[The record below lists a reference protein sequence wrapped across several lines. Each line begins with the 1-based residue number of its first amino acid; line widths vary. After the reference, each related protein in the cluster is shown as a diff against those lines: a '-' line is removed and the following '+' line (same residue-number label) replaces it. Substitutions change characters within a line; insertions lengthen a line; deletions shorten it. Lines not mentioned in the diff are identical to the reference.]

1 MGKSVLVVAAH
12 ADDESLGCGATIKKH
27 VDSGDQVT
35 IIFMTDGVGSRSV
48 ESTDGSKRNLA
59 KEKALQ
65 VLGVDNL
72 YQYDFPDNA
81 MDSVPLLEV
90 VQVVESVIDKVQP
103 QIIYT
108 HFHGDVNVDHRI
120 CFDVVMTAT
129 RPVPNQCV
137 KEIYG
142 FEVLSSTDWQ
152 IKPDMAFKPQM
163 YVDVSDY
170 FEDKIIALK
179 AYNDEMR
186 DSPHSRSFEHVEI
199 LGKHRGY
206 SVGVK
211 YAEAF
216 MAYRILK
223 GIA

>member
-12 ADDESLGCGATIKKH
+12 ADDEVLGCGATIKKH
-27 VDSGDQVT
+27 IDSGDQVT

-48 ESTDGSKRNLA
+48 EATDGTKRNLA

-65 VLGVDNL
+65 VLGVGTQ
-72 YQYDFPDNA
+72 YQFDFPDNA

-90 VQVVESVIDKVQP
+90 VQVVEGVINKVKP

-108 HFHGDVNVDHRI
+108 HFHGDLNVDHRI
-120 CFDVVMTAT
+120 CFDAVITAT
-129 RPVPNQCV
+129 RPVPNQFV

-142 FEVLSSTDWQ
+142 FEVLSSTEWQ
-152 IKPDMAFKPQM
+152 TKPDMEFAPQM
-163 YVDVSDY
+163 YVDVSDC

-186 DSPHSRSFEHVEI
+186 DIPHSRSFEHVEI

-206 SVGVK
+206 SVGVE

-223 GIA
+223 DVV

>member
-1 MGKSVLVVAAH
+1 MGRSVLVVAAH
-12 ADDESLGCGATIKKH
+12 ADDEVLGCGATIKKY
-27 VDSGDQVT
+27 VDNGDQVT

-48 ESTDGSKRNLA
+48 ESIDGSKRNLA
-59 KEKALQ
+59 KEQALQ
-65 VLGVDNL
+65 VLGVDAS
-72 YQYDFPDNA
+72 YQFDFPDNA

-90 VQVVESVIDKVQP
+90 VHVVESVIDKVQP

-108 HFHGDVNVDHRI
+108 HFHGDLNVDHRI
-120 CFDVVMTAT
+120 CFDAVMTAT

-142 FEVLSSTDWQ
+142 FEVLSSTEWQ
-152 IKPDMAFKPQM
+152 AKPDMAFTPQM
-163 YVDVSDY
+163 YVDVSDC
-170 FEDKIIALK
+170 FQDKIIALK

-186 DSPHSRSFEHVEI
+186 HSPHSRSFEHVEI
-199 LGKHRGY
+199 IGKHRGY
-206 SVGVK
+206 SVGVE

-223 GIA
+223 DVL

>member
-12 ADDESLGCGATIKKH
+12 ADDEVLGCGATIKKH

-35 IIFMTDGVGSRSV
+35 IIFMTDGVGSRSI
-48 ESTDGSKRNLA
+48 EATEAAKRNLA
-59 KEKALQ
+59 KEEALE
-65 VLGVDNL
+65 VLGVGTQ
-72 YQYDFPDNA
+72 YQFDFPDNA
-81 MDSVPLLEV
+81 MDLVPLLEV
-90 VQVVESVIDKVQP
+90 VKGVESVIDNIKP

-108 HFHGDVNVDHRI
+108 HFHADLNVDHRI
-120 CFDVVMTAT
+120 CFDAVMTAT

-142 FEVLSSTDWQ
+142 FEVLSSTEWQ

-163 YVDVSDY
+163 YVDVSDC
-170 FEDKIIALK
+170 FEAKITALK

-186 DSPHSRSFEHVEI
+186 DNPHSRSFEHVEV

-223 GIA
+223 DVV

>member
-12 ADDESLGCGATIKKH
+12 ADDEVLGCGATIKKH

-35 IIFMTDGVGSRSV
+35 IIFMTDGVASRSV

-65 VLGVDNL
+65 VLGVDTQ
-72 YQYDFPDNA
+72 YQFDFPDNA

-90 VQVVESVIDKVQP
+90 VKGLESVIDKAQP

-108 HFHGDVNVDHRI
+108 HFHGDLNVDHRI
-120 CFDVVMTAT
+120 CFDAVMTAT

-142 FEVLSSTDWQ
+142 FEVLSSTEWQ
-152 IKPDMAFKPQM
+152 LKPEMAFKPQM
-163 YVDVSDY
+163 YVDVSDC
-170 FEDKIIALK
+170 FENKIIALK

-186 DSPHSRSFEHVEI
+186 DIPHSRSFEHVEI
-199 LGKHRGY
+199 LGKRRGY
-206 SVGVK
+206 SIGVK

-216 MAYRILK
+216 MVYRILK
-223 GIA
+223 DVV

>member
-1 MGKSVLVVAAH
+1 MSKKILVVAAH
-12 ADDESLGCGATIKKH
+12 ADDEVLGCGGTIAKH
-27 VDSGDQVT
+27 VANGDEVT
-35 IIFMTDGVGSRSV
+35 VMFMTNGVGSRAV
-48 ESTDGSKRNLA
+48 DSTNVSKRNLA
-59 KEKALQ
+59 KERSLQ
-65 VLGVDNL
+65 ILGVESS
-72 YQYDFPDNA
+72 YQFNFPDNA

-90 VQVVESVIDKVQP
+90 VKVVEKVIDKVQP

-108 HFHGDVNVDHRI
+108 HFHGDLNVDHRI
-120 CFDVVMTAT
+120 CFDAVMTAT

-142 FEVLSSTDWQ
+142 FEVLSSTEWQ
-152 IKPDMAFKPQM
+152 IKPDMAFTPQL
-163 YVDVSDY
+163 YVDVSDC

-186 DSPHSRSFEHVEI
+186 DSPHSRSFEHVEV

-216 MAYRILK
+216 MAYRIYR
-223 GIA
+223 I

>member
-48 ESTDGSKRNLA
+48 GSTDGSKRNLA

-65 VLGVDNL
+65 VLGVGS
-72 YQYDFPDNA
+72 QFQFDFPDNA

-90 VQVVESVIDKVQP
+90 VQAIECVIDRVKP

-108 HFHGDVNVDHRI
+108 HFHGDLNVDHRI
-120 CFDVVMTAT
+120 CFDAVMTAT
-129 RPVPNQCV
+129 RPVPNQSV

-142 FEVLSSTDWQ
+142 FEVLSSTEWQ
-152 IKPDMAFKPQM
+152 IKPDKAFTPQM
-163 YVDVSDY
+163 YVDVSDC
-170 FEDKIIALK
+170 FESKIIALK
-179 AYNDEMR
+179 AYNDEMH
-186 DSPHSRSFEHVEI
+186 DSPHSRSYEHVEV
-199 LGKHRGY
+199 LGKHRGHT
-206 SVGVK
+206 VGIK

-216 MAYRILK
+216 MTYRILK
-223 GIA
+223 DSV

>member
-12 ADDESLGCGATIKKH
+12 ADDEVLGCGATIKKH

-35 IIFMTDGVGSRSV
+35 IIFMTDGVGSRLADSAQV
-48 ESTDGSKRNLA
+48 SQRNQA

-65 VLGVDNL
+65 VLGVATS
-72 YQYDFPDNA
+72 YQFDFPDNA
-81 MDSVPLLEV
+81 MDSVSLFEV
-90 VQVVESVIDKVQP
+90 VRLVEDVIDKVKP

-120 CFDVVMTAT
+120 CFEAVMTAT

-142 FEVLSSTDWQ
+142 FEVLSSTEWQ
-152 IKPDMAFKPQM
+152 IKPDVAFTPQM
-163 YVDVSDY
+163 YVDVSDC
-170 FEDKIIALK
+170 FEDKKIALE

-199 LGKHRGY
+199 LGQHRGHT
-206 SVGVK
+206 VGVK

-216 MAYRILK
+216 MTYRILK
-223 GIA
+223 DLL